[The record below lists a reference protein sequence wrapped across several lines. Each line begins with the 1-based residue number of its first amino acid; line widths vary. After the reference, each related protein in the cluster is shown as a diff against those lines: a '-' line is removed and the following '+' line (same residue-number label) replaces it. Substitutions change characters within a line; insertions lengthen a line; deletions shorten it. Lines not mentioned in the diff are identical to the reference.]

1 MMASTLTV
9 KKKVGRANAGLRKYN
24 SYLSILRMRHLWIL
38 RLLRKIGETKSE
50 DRILE
55 KKYVHVER
63 NKTV

>member
-1 MMASTLTV
+1 
-9 KKKVGRANAGLRKYN
+9 
-24 SYLSILRMRHLWIL
+24 MRHLWIL